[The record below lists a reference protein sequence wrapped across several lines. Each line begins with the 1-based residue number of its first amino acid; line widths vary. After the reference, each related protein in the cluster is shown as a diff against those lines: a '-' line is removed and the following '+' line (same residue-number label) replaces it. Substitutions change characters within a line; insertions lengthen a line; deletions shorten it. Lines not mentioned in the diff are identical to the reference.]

1 MNNLNEK
8 LSEALAIQPLEIKQS
23 TEIVEIKDV
32 VDDDAEFARQNIRD
46 LIVKGNDAASHIVE
60 IAKQSEHPRAFEVA
74 AGMLKNLSD
83 MNKDLLEIQK
93 RKQDFHFQR
102 RRKNQ
107 QIVHINQN
115 DKNHIVYHLSH
126 DARLN
131 FGNHVAGR
139 LQHLKQKVIPHLA
152 RFHTPVHSFLQVRHD

>member
-8 LSEALAIQPLEIKQS
+8 LSEALEIQPLEIKQS
-23 TEIVEIKDV
+23 TEIVEVKDV
-32 VDDDAEFARQNIRD
+32 VEDDAEFARQNIRD

-93 RKQDFHFQR
+93 RKQDLQP
-102 RRKNQ
+102 KVTN
-107 QIVHINQN
+107 NTQN
-115 DKNHIVYHLSH
+115 LNIDKAVFVGSTAEL
-126 DARLN
+126 
-131 FGNHVAGR
+131 
-139 LQHLKQKVIPHLA
+139 LKQLKENK
-152 RFHTPVHSFLQVRHD
+152 

>member
-32 VDDDAEFARQNIRD
+32 VEDDAEFARQNIRD

-93 RKQDFHFQR
+93 RKQDLQP
-102 RRKNQ
+102 KVTN
-107 QIVHINQN
+107 NTQN
-115 DKNHIVYHLSH
+115 LNIDKAVFVGSTAEL
-126 DARLN
+126 
-131 FGNHVAGR
+131 
-139 LQHLKQKVIPHLA
+139 LKQIRENK
-152 RFHTPVHSFLQVRHD
+152 

>member
-8 LSEALAIQPLEIKQS
+8 LSEALEIQPLEIKQS

-93 RKQDFHFQR
+93 RKQDLQP
-102 RRKNQ
+102 KITN
-107 QIVHINQN
+107 NTQN
-115 DKNHIVYHLSH
+115 LNIDKAVFVGSTAEL
-126 DARLN
+126 
-131 FGNHVAGR
+131 
-139 LQHLKQKVIPHLA
+139 LKQLKENK
-152 RFHTPVHSFLQVRHD
+152 

>member
-8 LSEALAIQPLEIKQS
+8 LSEALEIQPLEIKQS

-32 VDDDAEFARQNIRD
+32 VEDDAEFARQNIRD

-93 RKQDFHFQR
+93 RKQDLQP
-102 RRKNQ
+102 KITN
-107 QIVHINQN
+107 NTQN
-115 DKNHIVYHLSH
+115 LNIDKAVFVGSTAEL
-126 DARLN
+126 
-131 FGNHVAGR
+131 
-139 LQHLKQKVIPHLA
+139 LKQLKENK
-152 RFHTPVHSFLQVRHD
+152 